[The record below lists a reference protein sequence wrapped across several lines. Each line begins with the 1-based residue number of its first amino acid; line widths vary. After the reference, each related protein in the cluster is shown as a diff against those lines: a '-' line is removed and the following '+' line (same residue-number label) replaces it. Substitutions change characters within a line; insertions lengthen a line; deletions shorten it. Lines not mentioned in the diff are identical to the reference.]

1 MGTKNHSVSNLIYI
15 AHDGSR
21 WTVSDF
27 WLGRGPNPPSDHGAS
42 LECCRDLSS
51 PWRSKQSIK
60 QSPRCWAG
68 LRTKHAPCVSHMA
81 ASFAKVTLQMDIA
94 SSTFVRNKC
103 WAVVER
109 PSPPR
114 LKLAAFRKLVSA
126 TGQTQSHPLQSC
138 PHWVLA
144 HLKPNQQAIS
154 KIQSFGAHFLLGY
167 PYKSHRSVTLSAA
180 LRSAVIPG

>member
-1 MGTKNHSVSNLIYI
+1 MFLDCFLFITTSKQLTDKYNLKKNIHCQNPVCGHKNYSVSNLIYI

-21 WTVSDF
+21 WTVSDI

-94 SSTFVRNKC
+94 SSTFVHNKC
-103 WAVVER
+103 WAVAEC

-114 LKLAAFRKLVSA
+114 LKLAAFRKHISA
-126 TGQTQSHPLQSC
+126 TGQTQSLPPS
-138 PHWVLA
+138 
-144 HLKPNQQAIS
+144 
-154 KIQSFGAHFLLGY
+154 
-167 PYKSHRSVTLSAA
+167 
-180 LRSAVIPG
+180 IPAPTGCLHI